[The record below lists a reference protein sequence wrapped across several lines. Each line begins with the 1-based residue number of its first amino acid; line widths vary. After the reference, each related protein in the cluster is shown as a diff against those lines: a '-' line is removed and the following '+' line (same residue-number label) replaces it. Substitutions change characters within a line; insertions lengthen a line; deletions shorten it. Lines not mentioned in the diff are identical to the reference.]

1 MCLSV
6 SLRLCE
12 STMILLLLICVL
24 GIISA
29 MPLCA
34 QNVTGVEE
42 TGILYKH
49 TRSGGLFI
57 HTRGFG
63 ANYRFGVNETGYRS
77 AQWDFALFTMRHPKE
92 IRSVN
97 PFSDNAGGYVY
108 GKLNSPIFLHTGW
121 GKRFIVDAKGDKGGV
136 ELGYSLYGG
145 ASWVLIK
152 PVYLNV
158 YYFDDN
164 FGVREQTERYDP
176 QKHYPDNISGRAPFT
191 IGLFEST
198 FSAGAYLE
206 GALQFEFG
214 RQQKQLRMIE
224 VGATVD
230 FLARPLQI
238 MANNPQERLFF
249 NLFIRLMYGKLWN
262 R

>member
-1 MCLSV
+1 MNFRLS
-6 SLRLCE
+6 LCVFW
-12 STMILLLLICVL
+12 IVF
-24 GIISA
+24 A
-29 MPLCA
+29 PLA
-34 QNVTGVEE
+34 YSQTIEGVEANG
-42 TGILYKH
+42 TIYKH
-49 TRSGGLFI
+49 NRSAGLSI

-63 ANYRFGVNETGYRS
+63 ANYRFGVKETAFRS
-77 AQWDFALFTMRHPKE
+77 SQWDFALFTMRHPKE

-97 PFSDNAGGYVY
+97 PFSDNAGGYIY

-121 GKRFIVDAKGDKGGV
+121 GKKFIIDPKGDKGGV
-136 ELGYSLYGG
+136 ELGYSIFGG
-145 ASWVLIK
+145 ASWVLVK

-191 IGLFEST
+191 IGLFKST
-198 FSAGAYLE
+198 FSAGAYVE

-214 RQQKQLRMIE
+214 RQQKHLRLLE
-224 VGATVD
+224 VGASAD
-230 FLARPLQI
+230 ILARPIQI
-238 MANNPQERLFF
+238 MANNPQEYLLV

-262 R
+262 Y

>member
-1 MCLSV
+1 MALS
-6 SLRLCE
+6 
-12 STMILLLLICVL
+12 
-24 GIISA
+24 GW
-29 MPLCA
+29 A

-42 TGILYKH
+42 TGIVYKH

-63 ANYRFGVNETGYRS
+63 GSYRFGINETGYRS
-77 AQWDFALFTMRHPKE
+77 AQWDFAMFTMRHPKE

-97 PFSDNAGGYVY
+97 PFSDNAGGYIY

-121 GKRFIVDAKGDKGGV
+121 GKRFIVDAKGDKGGI

-164 FGVREQTERYDP
+164 FGVREQTERYNP

-191 IGLFEST
+191 KGIFEST
-198 FSAGAYLE
+198 FSGGAYFE

-214 RQQKQLRMIE
+214 RQQKQLRMLE
-224 VGATVD
+224 VGASAD